1 MPELLTPAEV
11 AALLK
16 VSTDAVI
23 RRFSTVAG
31 VIDLGTEEDTR
42 RRKRR
47 YRILR
52 IPRTVLERF
61 LNENRIQ

>member
-1 MPELLTPAEV
+1 MPELLTPQQV
-11 AALLK
+11 AAILQ
-16 VSTDAVI
+16 VSVDSVI
-23 RRFSTVAG
+23 RRFSSVAG
-31 VIDLGTEEDTR
+31 VIDLGTDEDCR

-61 LNENRIQ
+61 LIENRIQ